1 MDAIADKSAMRRN
14 FRQKRDAYVISQS
27 PQDKALSFSAVPS
40 PLKSLFRPH
49 KTVAGYIPIGSE
61 ANPLSLLSIAR
72 AAGCNIAL
80 PHVISKL
87 APMRFLE
94 WRDSEGLHPGPFGL
108 QQPNDTNVVMT
119 PDIVLVPLLAFD
131 RQLNRLGQGAGH
143 YDRALSILG
152 EVIAIGVAWSVQETD
167 TVPADPWDIPLDAI
181 LTEKEWICK

>member
-1 MDAIADKSAMRRN
+1 MDVIVDKSAMRRD
-14 FRQKRDAYVISQS
+14 FRQKRGDYVISLS
-27 PQDKALSFSAVPS
+27 LQDKALSFSAMPS
-40 PLKSLFRPH
+40 PLKSLFSHH

-61 ANPLSLLSIAR
+61 ANPMSLLSIAR

-87 APMRFLE
+87 APMRFLVWQDGE
-94 WRDSEGLHPGPFGL
+94 ELHPGPFGL

-143 YDRALSILG
+143 YDRALSIL
-152 EVIAIGVAWSVQETD
+152 EDVVAIGVAWSVQETN
-167 TVPADPWDIPLDAI
+167 TVPADPWDIPLSAI
-181 LTEKEWICK
+181 LTEKEWICR